1 MEIKEAA
8 DILRIS
14 ATDQQL
20 PAKIKEA
27 IQTLAADIDRMVP
40 VIPIRGKQGSYMT
53 YNCGYCHTGISS
65 GSKFCYRCGRK
76 VDLENSD
83 IPAIREDIIMELPKE
98 EEAQEP
104 AKKRRSRDE
113 YIDGQS
119 SIFDLID
126 SEDQ

>member
-53 YNCGYCHTGISS
+53 YNCGSCHTGISS

-83 IPAIREDIIMELPKE
+83 IPAIREDIIMELPGE
-98 EEAQEP
+98 DEAQEP